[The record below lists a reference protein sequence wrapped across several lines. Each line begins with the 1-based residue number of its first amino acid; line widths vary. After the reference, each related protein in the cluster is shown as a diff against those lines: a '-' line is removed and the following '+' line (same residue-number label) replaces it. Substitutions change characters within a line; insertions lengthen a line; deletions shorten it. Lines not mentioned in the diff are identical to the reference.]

1 MAPALSAALLRWY
14 RRRARDL
21 PWRRTRDAYAI
32 WVAEVM
38 LQQTRVEAVVPYFER
53 WMSRFPDIRAL
64 AAASRDEVLRLWEG
78 LGYYTR
84 AHNLQRAAE
93 IVVREHGGTLPD
105 SPEALERLPSIG
117 RYTAAAI
124 AAIAFDVDTIAL
136 DGNQRRVLSRLFDL
150 ALDPRRPQAERVL
163 REKGSTLLPPRRAAA
178 FNQALMDLGS
188 TVCRPRWP
196 RCSECPLAR
205 HCLARAR
212 GTQSRRP
219 VRPSRQ
225 AVPHHRVTAA
235 VLRRGRRVLIAQR
248 PEGALLGGLWE
259 FPGGKQRRAESLE
272 ACLRRELQEELGVT
286 VRVGA
291 RLGVFRHAYSH
302 FRVTVYAYEC
312 ALLRGDPQPREHRR
326 LRWAA
331 VQALGRF
338 PMGKV
343 DRAIAKAIACGS

>member
-1 MAPALSAALLRWY
+1 MASTPAAALLGWY
-14 RRRARDL
+14 RRNARAL
-21 PWRRTRDAYAI
+21 PWRRSRDPYAI

-38 LQQTRVEAVVPYFER
+38 LQQTRAETVVPYFER

-78 LGYYTR
+78 LGYYVR

-93 IVVREHGGTLPD
+93 IVIRQHGGTLPA
-105 SPEALERLPSIG
+105 SPEALERLPGIG

-150 ALDPRRPQAERVL
+150 ALDPRPARAERVL
-163 REKGSTLLPPRRAAA
+163 RERGATLLPPRRAAA

-188 TVCRPRWP
+188 TICGPRRPR
-196 RCSECPLAR
+196 CGECPLAR

-219 VRPSRQ
+219 MRPSRQ
-225 AVPHHRVTAA
+225 AVPHRRVTAA
-235 VLRRGRRVLIAQR
+235 VLRRGRRVLIAER
-248 PEGALLGGLWE
+248 PEGILLGGLWE
-259 FPGGKQRRAESLE
+259 FPGGKQRRGESLQ

-286 VRVGA
+286 VQVGA

-312 ALLRGDPQPREHRR
+312 GLVRGEPQPREHCR

-331 VQALGRF
+331 VRALGRF

-343 DRAIAKAIACGS
+343 DRAIAKAIGSGS